1 MPHTHDP
8 SRPIDIRKSAGV
20 LICDHRLL
28 VTRSHGKDF
37 FMSPGGKIDD
47 GETPV
52 ECLMRELH
60 EELGITTDEKDF
72 EDLGTYYAMAGGQH
86 DKQLEMRVFLVHAWI
101 GDIAPQ
107 AEVAEVRWVDSTTV
121 ADIELTTIF
130 RDDILPLL
138 VSRGMVA

>member
-60 EELGITTDEKDF
+60 EELGITTDEKISK
-72 EDLGTYYAMAGGQH
+72 TSAPTTPW
-86 DKQLEMRVFLVHAWI
+86 RVA
-101 GDIAPQ
+101 
-107 AEVAEVRWVDSTTV
+107 SMTNS
-121 ADIELTTIF
+121 
-130 RDDILPLL
+130 
-138 VSRGMVA
+138 SRCESS